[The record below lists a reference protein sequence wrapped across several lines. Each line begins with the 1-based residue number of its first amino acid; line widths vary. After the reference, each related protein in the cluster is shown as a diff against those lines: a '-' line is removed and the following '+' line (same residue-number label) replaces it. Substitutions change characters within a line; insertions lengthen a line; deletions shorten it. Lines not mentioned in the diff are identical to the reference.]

1 MASSLISV
9 VAELVWFGV
18 DAVGLLAARPR
29 AADAPGVVALLVADE
44 VEVTVVDVDVA
55 PGWDAVDVLA
65 LDVGSLRSSLEG
77 VDARESLSLPLE
89 LAPSDFFALGVAPNG
104 MRLANLKKNDLNYNK
119 LTISRRR
126 GKKDVCWD
134 EYTMIVCFL

>member
-29 AADAPGVVALLVADE
+29 AADAPGVAALLVADE

-55 PGWDAVDVLA
+55 AGWDAVDVLA

-104 MRLANLKKNDLNYNK
+104 MRLAN
-119 LTISRRR
+119 
-126 GKKDVCWD
+126 
-134 EYTMIVCFL
+134 